1 MPKFY
6 EHIREDGTVEY
17 RNVDYDVLMEELSRQ
32 TSNDEQNFDIP
43 VPTDEDNLNVVL
55 HTRKRAYPPIED
67 FVDAWVKQDEAALE
81 EYRQK
86 CLDVKAAYPKPE

>member
-17 RNVDYDVLMEELSRQ
+17 RNVDYDLLMSELTIQ
-32 TSNDEQNFDIP
+32 TTNNEQNLEIP
-43 VPTDEDNLNVVL
+43 IPTAEDNLNVVL
-55 HTRKRAYPPIED
+55 NTRRRAYPPIED
-67 FVDAWVKQDEAALE
+67 FADAWVKQDEAALE

-86 CLDVKAAYPKPE
+86 CLDVKATYPKPD